1 MILIQLFNRDRLTH
15 DNRRLSFCIDLE
27 AITPPKSGCGV
38 NRVALVVR
46 RISVLVA
53 AGTVGVAIAVGS
65 FAVGR
70 ALRGPETVARATATK
85 VADADLVGTIP
96 LPTASQLSPTPP
108 LASALGSPLPPPG
121 ETPLETGARLSPVGA
136 STVAAPA
143 IPTCASNPNALGVSR
158 VVEIDTTGGPGFGF
172 EQFKAHDFLEQ
183 GEVVLT
189 FDDGPWPGNTPA
201 VLAALAAQCVKATFF
216 PIGKHATWHP
226 EILKQ
231 VVAQGHTIGSHTWS
245 HADLARKPFEDAK
258 EEIEKGISA
267 VAISAGHPLAPFFR
281 FPSLRQTPEL
291 TAYLGQ
297 RNIGIFSTDLDSFDF
312 KMKSPDQVV
321 ESVMTKLKKPGKGI
335 ILMHDFQHP
344 TALALPELLVQLKSN
359 GYRVVQLIAKDTIAT
374 LPQYDSEMLKV
385 LAGQSVDTRPTA
397 SVVRTISTYMS
408 ERSRP

>member
-1 MILIQLFNRDRLTH
+1 VPPNR
-15 DNRRLSFCIDLE
+15 
-27 AITPPKSGCGV
+27 GCGI
-38 NRVALVVR
+38 NRVVLVVR
-46 RISVLVA
+46 RITVLAA
-53 AGTVGVAIAVGS
+53 AGAVGVAIALGS
-65 FAVGR
+65 FAAGR
-70 ALRGPETVARATATK
+70 ALRGPDPVARATATK
-85 VADADLVGTIP
+85 VADADLVSATSF
-96 LPTASQLSPTPP
+96 PTVSQSSPTPP
-108 LASALGSPLPPPG
+108 SLASGLGSTLSPPG
-121 ETPLETGARLSPVGA
+121 GLSLETARLSPAGTPTIGA
-136 STVAAPA
+136 LA
-143 IPTCASNPNALGVSR
+143 IPTCEGNPDALGVSR

-216 PIGKHATWHP
+216 PIGKHSTWHP

-245 HADLARKPFEDAK
+245 HADLARKPFEEAK
-258 EEIEKGISA
+258 EEIEKGVSA
-267 VAISAGHPLAPFFR
+267 VAISAGRPLAPFFR

-291 TAYLGQ
+291 TAYLGE

-312 KMKSPDQVV
+312 KMKSPEQVLD
-321 ESVMTKLKKPGKGI
+321 SVMTKLKKLGKGI
-335 ILMHDFQHP
+335 ILMHDFQHQ

-359 GYRVVQLIAKDTIAT
+359 HYRVVQLTAKNTVAT

-385 LAGQSVDTRPTA
+385 LAGQTVDSRPTA

-408 ERSRP
+408 ERTRP

>member
-1 MILIQLFNRDRLTH
+1 M
-15 DNRRLSFCIDLE
+15 DLE
-27 AITPPKSGCGV
+27 AIRPPKSGRGRQSGSV
-38 NRVALVVR
+38 VVR
-46 RISVLVA
+46 RITVLA
-53 AGTVGVAIAVGS
+53 AASAVGVAVALGS
-65 FAVGR
+65 FAAGR
-70 ALRGPETVARATATK
+70 ALRAPETAAKATAAK
-85 VADADLVGTIP
+85 VADADLVIGAIP
-96 LPTASQLSPTPP
+96 SPAISQPP
-108 LASALGSPLPPPG
+108 LAPPSGSALPLPG
-121 ETPLETGARLSPVGA
+121 RTIIAAPLGTGASPSVAVAPVAGA
-136 STVAAPA
+136 PP
-143 IPTCASNPNALGVSR
+143 IPTCAGNPDALGVSR

-172 EQFKAHDFLEQ
+172 EQFKAYDFLEAN
-183 GEVVLT
+183 EVVLT

-245 HADLARKPFEDAK
+245 HADLARKPLENAK

-267 VAISAGHPLAPFFR
+267 VAISAGRPLAPFFR

-291 TAYLGQ
+291 TAYLGE

-312 KMKSPDQVV
+312 KMKSPEQVL
-321 ESVMTKLKKPGKGI
+321 ESVMTKLKKRGKGI

-359 GYRVVQLIAKDTIAT
+359 GYRVVQLTAKDTVRT
-374 LPQYDSEMLKV
+374 LPQYDSEMLKA
-385 LAGQSVDTRPTA
+385 LAGQTIDTRPTA

-408 ERSRP
+408 ERPRP

>member
-1 MILIQLFNRDRLTH
+1 LKR
-15 DNRRLSFCIDLE
+15 
-27 AITPPKSGCGV
+27 SGRQIGGRI

-46 RISVLVA
+46 RITVLAA
-53 AGTVGVAIAVGS
+53 AGTISVAIALGS

-70 ALRGPETVARATATK
+70 ALRGPETVARATATQ
-85 VADADLVGTIP
+85 VADADLVSATP
-96 LPTASQLSPTPP
+96 LANVSQSSSTPPP
-108 LASALGSPLPPPG
+108 LASALSSALLPPTG
-121 ETPLETGARLSPVGA
+121 MSLETGARLLPA
-136 STVAAPA
+136 STPAVGAPA
-143 IPTCASNPNALGVSR
+143 IPACAGNPDALGVSR

-245 HADLARKPFEDAK
+245 HADLARKPFEDGK

-267 VAISAGHPLAPFFR
+267 VAISAGRPLAPFFR

-312 KMKSPDQVV
+312 KMKSPELVL
-321 ESVMTKLKKPGKGI
+321 ESVMTKLKKLGKGI

-359 GYRVVQLIAKDTIAT
+359 GYRVVQLTAKNTIAT
-374 LPQYDSEMLKV
+374 LPQYDSEMLKA
-385 LAGQSVDTRPTA
+385 LAGQTTDARPTA

-408 ERSRP
+408 ERARP

>member
-1 MILIQLFNRDRLTH
+1 
-15 DNRRLSFCIDLE
+15 
-27 AITPPKSGCGV
+27 
-38 NRVALVVR
+38 
-46 RISVLVA
+46 VLVA
-53 AGTVGVAIAVGS
+53 ASTVGVAIALGS
-65 FAVGR
+65 FVAGR
-70 ALRGPETVARATATK
+70 ALRGPETVARVTAPK
-85 VADADLVGTIP
+85 VADADPVGALTTGS
-96 LPTASQLSPTPP
+96 LLSSTPTP
-108 LASALGSPLPPPG
+108 LASPLGSAPPSAEG
-121 ETPLETGARLSPVGA
+121 TSLETGARPPPAGTPTA
-136 STVAAPA
+136 GAPA
-143 IPTCASNPNALGVSR
+143 IPPCAANADALGVSR

-172 EQFKAHDFLEQ
+172 EQFKAYDFLEQ

-201 VLAALAAQCVKATFF
+201 VLAALSAQCVKATFF

-226 EILKQ
+226 EILKL

-267 VAISAGHPLAPFFR
+267 VAASAGRPLAPFFR
-281 FPSLRQTPEL
+281 FPALRQTPEL

-312 KMKSPDQVV
+312 KMKTPEQVV
-321 ESVMTKLKKPGKGI
+321 ESVMTKLKKRGKGI

-344 TALALPELLVQLKSN
+344 TAIALPELLVQLKSN
-359 GYRVVQLIAKDTIAT
+359 GYRVVQLIAKDNVAT

-385 LAGQSVDTRPTA
+385 LAGQSIDTRPTA

-408 ERSRP
+408 ERQRP

>member
-1 MILIQLFNRDRLTH
+1 
-15 DNRRLSFCIDLE
+15 
-27 AITPPKSGCGV
+27 
-38 NRVALVVR
+38 VR

-53 AGTVGVAIAVGS
+53 AGTVGVAIALGS
-65 FAVGR
+65 FAAGR
-70 ALRGPETVARATATK
+70 ALRGPETAARATATK
-85 VADADLVGTIP
+85 VADADLVGAIP
-96 LPTASQLSPTPP
+96 LPAVSQSSPTPP

-121 ETPLETGARLSPVGA
+121 ETSLETGARLSPVGTP
-136 STVAAPA
+136 TVGAPA
-143 IPTCASNPNALGVSR
+143 IPTCAANPDALGVSR

-245 HADLARKPFEDAK
+245 HADLARKSFEDAK

-267 VAISAGHPLAPFFR
+267 VAISAGRPLAPFFR
-281 FPSLRQTPEL
+281 FPSLRQTPES

-312 KMKSPDQVV
+312 KMKSPEQVL
-321 ESVMTKLKKPGKGI
+321 ESVMTKLKKRAKGI

-359 GYRVVQLIAKDTIAT
+359 GYRVVQLTAKDTIAT

>member
-1 MILIQLFNRDRLTH
+1 MRHQR
-15 DNRRLSFCIDLE
+15 
-27 AITPPKSGCGV
+27 G
-38 NRVALVVR
+38 ALVVR
-46 RISVLVA
+46 RITVLAA
-53 AGTVGVAIAVGS
+53 AGAVGVAIALGS
-65 FAVGR
+65 FAAGR
-70 ALRGPETVARATATK
+70 ALRGPDPVARATATK
-85 VADADLVGTIP
+85 VADADLVSAIP
-96 LPTASQLSPTPP
+96 LPTVSQSSSTPP
-108 LASALGSPLPPPG
+108 LASGLGSTLSPPG
-121 ETPLETGARLSPVGA
+121 GPSLETARPSPAGTPTVG
-136 STVAAPA
+136 TLA
-143 IPTCASNPNALGVSR
+143 IPTCEGNPDALGVSR

-183 GEVVLT
+183 GEIVLT

-245 HADLARKPFEDAK
+245 HADLARKPFEDGK

-267 VAISAGHPLAPFFR
+267 VSISAGRPLAPFFR

-291 TAYLGQ
+291 TAYLGE

-312 KMKSPDQVV
+312 KMKSPEQVV
-321 ESVMTKLKKPGKGI
+321 DSVMTKLKKLGKGI

-359 GYRVVQLIAKDTIAT
+359 RYRVVQLTAKNTVAT

-385 LAGQSVDTRPTA
+385 LAGQTIDTRPTA

-408 ERSRP
+408 ERTRP

>member
-1 MILIQLFNRDRLTH
+1 
-15 DNRRLSFCIDLE
+15 
-27 AITPPKSGCGV
+27 
-38 NRVALVVR
+38 VR
-46 RISVLVA
+46 RITVLA
-53 AGTVGVAIAVGS
+53 AASAVGVAIALGS
-65 FAVGR
+65 FAAGR
-70 ALRGPETVARATATK
+70 ALRGPETIAKASATK
-85 VADADLVGTIP
+85 VADADLVDAIP
-96 LPTASQLSPTPP
+96 STAASKSLSTLLIAPP
-108 LASALGSPLPPPG
+108 SGSALPPPG
-121 ETPLETGARLSPVGA
+121 GTSLEIGAPLSPAGTAMVGA
-136 STVAAPA
+136 PA
-143 IPTCASNPNALGVSR
+143 TPPCVNNPEALGVSR

-172 EQFKAHDFLEQ
+172 EQFKAHDFLEE

-245 HADLARKPFEDAK
+245 HADLARKPFEEAK

-267 VAISAGHPLAPFFR
+267 VSASAGRPLSPFFR

-291 TAYLGQ
+291 TAYLGE
-297 RNIGIFSTDLDSFDF
+297 RNIGIFSADLDSFDF
-312 KMKSPDQVV
+312 KMKSPEQVV
-321 ESVMTKLKKPGKGI
+321 ESVMTKLKKHGKGI

-359 GYRVVQLIAKDTIAT
+359 NYRVVHLTAKNTVTT
-374 LPQYDSEMLKV
+374 LPQYDSEMLKG
-385 LAGQSVDTRPTA
+385 LAGQTIDTRPTA

-408 ERSRP
+408 ERTRP

>member
-1 MILIQLFNRDRLTH
+1 
-15 DNRRLSFCIDLE
+15 
-27 AITPPKSGCGV
+27 
-38 NRVALVVR
+38 
-46 RISVLVA
+46 VLAA
-53 AGTVGVAIAVGS
+53 AGAVGVAIALGS
-65 FAVGR
+65 FVAGR
-70 ALRGPETVARATATK
+70 ALRGPETVGRAATK
-85 VADADLVGTIP
+85 VDADLVSAIS
-96 LPTASQLSPTPP
+96 LPTISPSSSTLPP
-108 LASALGSPLPPPG
+108 LASASGSALPPAG
-121 ETPLETGARLSPVGA
+121 QMSLETGARLSPAGTPKAGA
-136 STVAAPA
+136 FA
-143 IPTCASNPNALGVSR
+143 ISTCAGNPDALGVSR

-267 VAISAGHPLAPFFR
+267 VAISAGRPLAPFFR

-291 TAYLGQ
+291 IAYLGE
-297 RNIGIFSTDLDSFDF
+297 RNIGIFSADLDSFDF
-312 KMKSPDQVV
+312 KMKSPEQVV

-359 GYRVVQLIAKDTIAT
+359 HYRVVQLTAKSTVAT

-385 LAGQSVDTRPTA
+385 LAGQTVDARPTA

-408 ERSRP
+408 ERTPP